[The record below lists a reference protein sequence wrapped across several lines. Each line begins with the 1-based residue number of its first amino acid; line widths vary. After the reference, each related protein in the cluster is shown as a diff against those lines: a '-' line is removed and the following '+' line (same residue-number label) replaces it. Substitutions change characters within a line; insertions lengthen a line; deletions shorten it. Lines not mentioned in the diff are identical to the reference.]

1 MSCLQRSDTIPKT
14 LLNMKSLQRITI
26 VAFFLTLLMYTLT
39 NSCRAQETLFAKT
52 DIVKIYFFWGYGCPH
67 CEKEKEFLVALK
79 KQYPQLIIESY
90 EVWQNRA
97 NANFFYRLI
106 TSAGIRSTGVPVTFI
121 DNQVIVGFSE
131 KEKTSIEAAVR
142 ACLQKTCID
151 PIERLSRAV
160 DREEQKTIDL
170 PFFGETDPARISLP
184 MITIMLGGLDS
195 FNPCAFFVL
204 FFLLSLLVH
213 ARSRPRMLIIGG
225 TFVLFS
231 GLLYFLFMAA
241 WLNIFML
248 AGSLSAITLAAG
260 LIALAVSL
268 INIKDFF
275 FLKKGVSLSIP
286 ESAKPQLYER
296 MRTLVKSTSFASMLA
311 GTVVLAIAANTYEL
325 LCTAGFPMVFT
336 RILTLH
342 SLAPL
347 TYYGYLALYNV
358 VYIIPL
364 SIIVL
369 IFAVTMGTR
378 KLTEW
383 EGRKLKLVSGLMMLF
398 LGLILLLQPAL
409 LNNVFAATGL
419 LASALIL
426 SWVIISVTRSRV
438 TSDGHSPH

>member
-1 MSCLQRSDTIPKT
+1 MSCLQRFDTIPKT
-14 LLNMKSLQRITI
+14 LRNMRSLQHTTI
-26 VAFFLTLLMYTLT
+26 VAFFLVMLL
-39 NSCRAQETLFAKT
+39 NSSPNAGQAEEPRSAKI

-67 CEKEKEFLVALK
+67 CEREKAFLDDLT
-79 KQYPQLIIESY
+79 KQYPQLVIESY

-97 NANFFYRLI
+97 NANFFSRLV

-121 DNQVIVGFSE
+121 DKHVFIGFSE
-131 KEKTSIEAAVR
+131 RERASIDAAVR
-142 ACLQKTCID
+142 TCLRQACID
-151 PIERLSRAV
+151 PIERLSQTA
-160 DREEQKTIDL
+160 DREEQKTMDL
-170 PFFGETDPARISLP
+170 PFFGKTDPAQVSLP
-184 MITIMLGGLDS
+184 MITIVLGGLDS

-213 ARSRPRMLIIGG
+213 ARSRTRMLIIGG
-225 TFVLFS
+225 TFVLLS

-241 WLNIFML
+241 WLNLFML
-248 AGSLSAITLAAG
+248 AGSLNAITLAAG
-260 LIALAVSL
+260 LIALIVSL

-275 FLKKGVSLSIP
+275 FFKKGVSLSIP

-296 MRTLVKSTSFASMLA
+296 MRTLVKSTSLASMLA

-342 SLAPL
+342 SLDPL
-347 TYYGYLALYNV
+347 TYYSYLALYNV

-364 SIIVL
+364 SIIVVL
-369 IFAVTMGTR
+369 FTVTLGKR

-398 LGLILLLQPAL
+398 LGIALLLQPAL
-409 LNNVFAATGL
+409 LNNVFVAAGM
-419 LASALIL
+419 LAAALIL
-426 SWVIISVTRSRV
+426 SWVIISVRRRRRI
-438 TSDGHSPH
+438 SDERPL